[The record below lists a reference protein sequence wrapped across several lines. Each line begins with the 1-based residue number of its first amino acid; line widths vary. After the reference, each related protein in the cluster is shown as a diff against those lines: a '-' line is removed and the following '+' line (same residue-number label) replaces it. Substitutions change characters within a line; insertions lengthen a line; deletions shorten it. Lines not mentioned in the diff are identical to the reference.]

1 MEPSFV
7 CIEVATVRVQ
17 ASEVLPSNHSTAVK
31 GEHRMSTEENR
42 AIVRQYLEEAWIKG
56 NVGIID
62 ELMAVNYARHMAGF
76 APPLNREGQKQ
87 RITAFRRA
95 FPDLRL
101 TIDDL
106 IAEGDQVVFRITLRG
121 THQGAFMGISPTGK
135 PVTVTAIDIARFVNG
150 KIVDHWGQMD
160 ALGLMQQ
167 LGVAPTPGQSS

>member
-1 MEPSFV
+1 
-7 CIEVATVRVQ
+7 
-17 ASEVLPSNHSTAVK
+17 
-31 GEHRMSTEENR
+31 MSTEDNK
-42 AIVRQYLEEAWIKG
+42 AHVRQYLEEAWNKG

-62 ELMAVNYARHMAGF
+62 ELMTSDYARYMSG
-76 APPLNREGQKQ
+76 PTQSLNRDGQKQ
-87 RITAFRRA
+87 RITTFRKA
-95 FPDLRL
+95 FPDLHL

-150 KIVDHWGQMD
+150 KIVEHWGQMD

-167 LGVAPTPGQSS
+167 LGVIPAPGQTG